1 MRMEY
6 ENGALRIENAA
17 GRQWQVPQV
26 EKPGLSFAYDAL
38 SVTRERALRRLGA
51 VVHPLT
57 RREVEEVTAF
67 VERQTPPP
75 LNTVIIS
82 DLKQFSHGLINS
94 VAVQFGFDNLLQASI
109 SARGDSTDQRAAEA
123 QHVLAFVDTVWNAYY
138 ALVARIEATAEAE
151 LKPFK
156 EYANMMPMAPTLSD
170 LKEGSRRDPLKS
182 NGSSHHVSEP
192 VASIGIASTDEENAE
207 TLRGLGIAPEDCVGR
222 AVRLQ
227 VLTEGKADFTDI
239 VDRAFLFDNVVSAA
253 QLRVFEDWAL
263 KSPHWM
269 LSNSSHSK
277 DGIAKHRIWGASFIE
292 PWRREGWAG
301 LPPVL
306 FSMIAVLFKKL
317 DVTIFEPEYIG
328 LNGQSRDQL
337 ASMHTD
343 CADDSPD
350 DLSILFYLGER
361 TDGDLLLYD
370 KTDHGRLLHRIAF
383 KPNRVVA
390 FDGSIPHQA
399 LAPTDDRFRVSLI
412 VRGKYRSG
420 FSELIEA
427 NRRI

>member
-17 GRQWQVPQV
+17 GRQWQLPQV

-38 SVTRERALRRLGA
+38 SVTGERALRRLGGA
-51 VVHPLT
+51 VHPLT
-57 RREVEEVTAF
+57 RREVDEVTAF
-67 VERQTPPP
+67 VERQTPPS
-75 LNTVIIS
+75 LNKQLVS
-82 DLKQFSHGLINS
+82 DLKQFSHGLIN
-94 VAVQFGFDNLLQASI
+94 AGAARFGFDNLLQASI
-109 SARGDSTDQRAAEA
+109 SAREDSLDQRASEA
-123 QHVLAFVDTVWNAYY
+123 QQVLAFVDVVWNAYY
-138 ALVARIEATAEAE
+138 ALAARIEATAEAE

-156 EYANMMPMAPTLSD
+156 DYVNMMPMAPAPSD
-170 LKEGSRRDPLKS
+170 LKEEVPREALKS
-182 NGSSHHVSEP
+182 NGASHHKHEPDVAVS
-192 VASIGIASTDEENAE
+192 VAQTGNANTE
-207 TLRGLGIAPEDCVGR
+207 IVRGLETAPEHSAGR
-222 AVRLQ
+222 AVHLQ
-227 VLTEGKADFTDI
+227 ALTEGTADFTNI
-239 VDRAFLFDNVVSAA
+239 VDRAFVFDNVVSPA
-253 QLRVFEDWAL
+253 QLRLFEDWAL

-269 LSNSSHSK
+269 LANSSHSK
-277 DGIAKHRIWGASFIE
+277 DGTAKHRIWGASFIE
-292 PWRREGWAG
+292 SWRRDRWAG

-317 DVTIFEPEYIG
+317 EVTIFEPEYIG

-343 CADDSPD
+343 CEDDSAD

-370 KTDHGRLLHRIAF
+370 KTDHSRLLHRIAF

-399 LAPTDDRFRVSLI
+399 LAPTDDRFRMSLI
-412 VRGKYRSG
+412 VRGKYRTG
-420 FSELIEA
+420 FSELIES
-427 NRRI
+427 NRQA